1 MKGQL
6 PIIAAIGRIV
16 IAALFLMSGLGK
28 LGAPVATQGYIATV
42 GLPFPLLGYA
52 VAILAE
58 VGCGFLLLIGYRTSI
73 VAALLAV
80 FTLATAVFFH
90 NNFADQN
97 QMIHFLKNI
106 MIVGGLLQV
115 VAFGAPA
122 LSLDARR
129 AGARLALAR

>member
-1 MKGQL
+1 MRSQA

-16 IAALFLMSGLGK
+16 VAALFLMSGLSK
-28 LGAPVATQGYIATV
+28 LGAPAAIQGYIASV

-52 VAILAE
+52 IALLAE
-58 VGCGFLLLIGYRTSI
+58 IGCGFLLLVGYRTNI
-73 VAALLAV
+73 IAAMLAA

-106 MIVGGLLQV
+106 MVIGGLLQI

-129 AGARLALAR
+129 ARARTA